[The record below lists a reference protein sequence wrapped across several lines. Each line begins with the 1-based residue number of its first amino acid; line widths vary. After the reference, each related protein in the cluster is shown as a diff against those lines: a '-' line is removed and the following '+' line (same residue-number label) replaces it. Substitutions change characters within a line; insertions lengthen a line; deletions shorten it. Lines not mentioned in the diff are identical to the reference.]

1 MKQNLLLFSLLLS
14 MSLMVFSCQKEEFQT
29 EDEVP
34 QEVIS
39 KLKSM
44 GFNPDGIL
52 KMDYG
57 YLIERD
63 IMITHEFLNSP
74 ITEHRVP
81 GAEQYR
87 TNNLV
92 TTNGSRAITVF
103 LPTGNGG
110 FSNKYSRALNFVIQA
125 YNNEGLELTFQRVNN
140 AGAADIVFSRL
151 SAFEEFIGIL
161 GSAGFPTASGDPFN
175 EIRLSGRISFN
186 IGGLATVMAHEMGH
200 CIGFRHTDYFDRS
213 ISCGGAP
220 DNEGDGGVGAVY
232 IPGTP
237 TGADLQGNGSW
248 MLSCTDGSTR
258 RFTSG
263 DKTALAVLY

>member
-1 MKQNLLLFSLLLS
+1 MLRNLTLLLCIALF
-14 MSLMVFSCQKEEFQT
+14 MFNCQKESTNIEG
-29 EDEVP
+29 EVP

-39 KLKSM
+39 KLTAM
-44 GFNPDGIL
+44 GFNPDGIM

-63 IMITHEFLNSP
+63 IMITTEFLNGVN
-74 ITEHRVP
+74 TEHRVP
-81 GAEQYR
+81 FAEQYR

-92 TTNGSRAITVF
+92 TTNGSRTIRVF
-103 LPTGNGG
+103 LSTSGNNA
-110 FSNKYSRALNFVIQA
+110 FPSRYSRAINAVIQA

-140 AGAADIVFSRL
+140 SSNADIVFSRL
-151 SAFEEFIGIL
+151 SRFEEAIGIL
-161 GSAGFPTASGDPFN
+161 GSAGFPTAAGDPFN
-175 EIRLSGRISFN
+175 QIRLSGN
-186 IGGLATVMAHEMGH
+186 INFSLGGLATVMAHEMGH

-237 TGADLQGNGSW
+237 MGADLAGNGSW

-258 RFTSG
+258 RLTPG
-263 DKTALAVLY
+263 DRTALAFLY